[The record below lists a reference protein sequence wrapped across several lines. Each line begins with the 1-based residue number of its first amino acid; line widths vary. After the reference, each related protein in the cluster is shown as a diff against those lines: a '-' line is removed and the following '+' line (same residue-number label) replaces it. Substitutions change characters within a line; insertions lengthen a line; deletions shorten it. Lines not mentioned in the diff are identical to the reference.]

1 MRTVICLVALSLLV
15 APVVYPATTAAADDG
30 LPGMGRFFVA
40 TNGNDAWSGRLPEPN
55 RAKTDG
61 PFASLEGARDALRK
75 LKAAKT
81 LVADA
86 QGGVTVFVRAGSY
99 YLTSTFT
106 LEAQD
111 SGSPEAPVA
120 YRAFPGEK
128 PRLVGGRPIHGF
140 VAHQGPIR
148 KADVGSQ
155 GFRGVYFRQLFCDG
169 QRQILARYPN
179 FNPRK
184 PYSGGW
190 TYVDGKLVPMYA
202 TIPGENKHTLL
213 ARPRDL
219 RKWSRPEEGEIMV
232 FPRYN
237 WWNNILRIA
246 SIDRDKRIVTL
257 AGDASY
263 PIRPNDRYY
272 FRNLFEELDAP
283 GEWYLD
289 RQSWTLYFWPPAD
302 LEKDTVYAPLLET
315 IISIRGA
322 TGIAIRGFT
331 IECCEGTAILV
342 RDATK
347 CLVAGNTI
355 RNAGSRCN
363 SGNAAVWI
371 ENGSGNGVVGND
383 ISEVGSH
390 AISLSGGDRK
400 TLTAAGNYADNN
412 YIHHTGVFY
421 KQGTGVALSG
431 VGNRASHNLIHDC
444 PRFGII
450 FGGNDQVIEYNHV
463 RHINLE
469 TADTGAIYSGGR
481 DWLSP
486 RGSVIRYNFFHD
498 SIGFGQE
505 EGKYRSP
512 HYSWGIYLDD
522 NSAEV
527 HVEGN
532 IVARAFRGPIHF
544 HCARDNT
551 VENNIFIDG
560 HLQQLE
566 MNGWKDYSRHI
577 DTMAPGYEQHVNL
590 PAWKK
595 YPGLQKG
602 GHPKEAVPMGGNKFV
617 RNILYYHRPEAQAYK
632 HRQLPNAHFECDHNL
647 IWHFGLPVL
656 TGLDKEPAGR
666 QWEAWQKLGFDTHS
680 LVADPLFVDPAQD
693 DYRLKP
699 NSPAL
704 SLGFKPIP
712 VEKIGP
718 YADALRATWPI
729 VEAEGI
735 RETGRH

>member
-1 MRTVICLVALSLLV
+1 VIRTALS
-15 APVVYPATTAAADDG
+15 AVVLGFLGVLGADLSAARAVDDA
-30 LPGMGRFFVA
+30 LPGAGRFFVA
-40 TNGNDAWSGRLPEPN
+40 PGGNDAWSGRLPEPN
-55 RAKTDG
+55 RTKTDG
-61 PFASLEGARDALRK
+61 PFASLQGARDALRK
-75 LKAAKT
+75 LKAANT
-81 LVADA
+81 STADT
-86 QGGVTVFVRAGSY
+86 QRGLTVFVRGGDY
-99 YLTSTFT
+99 YLASTFT
-106 LEAQD
+106 LDAQD
-111 SGSPEAPVA
+111 SGSPDAPVV
-120 YRAFPGEK
+120 YRAFPGET
-128 PRLVGGRPIHGF
+128 PRLIGGRPINGF
-140 VAHQGPIR
+140 VAHQGAIR

-155 GFRGVYFRQLFCDG
+155 GFGGVYFRQLFCDG

-190 TYVDGKLVPMYA
+190 TYVDGKRVPMYA

-219 RKWSRPEEGEIMV
+219 REWARPQEGEIMI

-246 SIDRDKRIVTL
+246 SIDRNTRIVTL
-257 AGDASY
+257 AGNASY

-289 RQSWTLYFWPPAD
+289 RETWTLYFWPPAGM
-302 LEKDTVYAPLLET
+302 ETAPVYAPTLDT
-315 IISIRGA
+315 IV
-322 TGIAIRGFT
+322 AIQDAKNIVLRGFT
-331 IECCEGTAILV
+331 IECCEGAAVVV
-342 RDATK
+342 RDSTE

-355 RNAGSRCN
+355 RNVGGRCS
-363 SGNAAVWI
+363 SGDSAVSI
-371 ENGSGNGVVGND
+371 ENGRANGAVGND
-383 ISEVGSH
+383 ISHVGSH

-400 TLTAAGNYADNN
+400 TLTPAGNYADNN

-421 KQGTGVALSG
+421 KQGTGVALRG

-450 FGGNDQVIEYNHV
+450 FSGNDQVIEYNHV

-481 DWLSP
+481 DWISP

-505 EGKYRSP
+505 DGKYRSP

-522 NSAEV
+522 NSSEV
-527 HVEGN
+527 HVIGN

-566 MNGWKDYSRHI
+566 MNGWKDYSKFM
-577 DTMAPGYEQHVNL
+577 DSMSAGYEQHVKL
-590 PAWKK
+590 PAWQK

-602 GHPKEAVPMGGNKFV
+602 GHPKDAVPMGGNKFT
-617 RNILYYHRPEAQAYK
+617 RNILYYHRPGK
-632 HRQLPNAHFECDHNL
+632 R
-647 IWHFGLPVL
+647 
-656 TGLDKEPAGR
+656 PA
-666 QWEAWQKLGFDTHS
+666 DC
-680 LVADPLFVDPAQD
+680 
-693 DYRLKP
+693 
-699 NSPAL
+699 
-704 SLGFKPIP
+704 
-712 VEKIGP
+712 
-718 YADALRATWPI
+718 
-729 VEAEGI
+729 
-735 RETGRH
+735 